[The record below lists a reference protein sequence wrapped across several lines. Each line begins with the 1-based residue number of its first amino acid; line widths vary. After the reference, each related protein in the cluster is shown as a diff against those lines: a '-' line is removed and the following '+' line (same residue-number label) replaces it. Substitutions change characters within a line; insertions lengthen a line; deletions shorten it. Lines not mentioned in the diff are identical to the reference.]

1 MRHYRVASDALKF
14 KLLYPACVI
23 VDLFNFCEF
32 QRIQFSK
39 KDSDIIAKMKG
50 TFVEGERRRKE
61 HEDDHGRK
69 KKKK

>member
-1 MRHYRVASDALKF
+1 MHLE
-14 KLLYPACVI
+14 PACVI
-23 VDLFNFCEF
+23 VDLFIFCEF

>member
-1 MRHYRVASDALKF
+1 MCVLAVAGSVVLISPFA
-14 KLLYPACVI
+14 
-23 VDLFNFCEF
+23 F

-50 TFVEGERRRKE
+50 TYVEGERRRRE
-61 HEDDHGRK
+61 QDDDHGRK